1 MPHLHDHKPPFIR
14 SALDVHSKMP
24 TLKLHYDGWLTL
36 PAGLRLALGLNS
48 GDRLEAELVN
58 GALVLRPA
66 NKARNAAPIVPSV
79 NASVADVPEE
89 PSPEPAAV
97 PAKRRAGRPRKTE
110 GDGGQTGTGVKAR
123 GRPRTATETPELGR
137 AASPLV
143 GLGPAKLV
151 KKVDLEAKATAADP
165 ATPTVMATP
174 RVIRPDRISQP
185 VERRPFRN
193 VEVRPLGAGRGH
205 NRNLARVPTRLSK

>member
-1 MPHLHDHKPPFIR
+1 MR
-14 SALDVHSKMP
+14 
-24 TLKLHYDGWLTL
+24 TLKLHYDGWLAL

-58 GALVLRPA
+58 DALVLRPA
-66 NKARNAAPIVPSV
+66 SKARSAAPSLSSIE
-79 NASVADVPEE
+79 ASVADVPGE
-89 PSPEPAAV
+89 PSPEPAAM

-110 GDGGQTGTGVKAR
+110 GDGGQINTSVKTR
-123 GRPRTATETPELGR
+123 GRSRTATETAVLRQVALPS
-137 AASPLV
+137 A

-165 ATPTVMATP
+165 AMPTVMATS

-193 VEVRPLGAGRGH
+193 VEVRPLGPGRGH
-205 NRNLARVPTRLSK
+205 NRRQSS